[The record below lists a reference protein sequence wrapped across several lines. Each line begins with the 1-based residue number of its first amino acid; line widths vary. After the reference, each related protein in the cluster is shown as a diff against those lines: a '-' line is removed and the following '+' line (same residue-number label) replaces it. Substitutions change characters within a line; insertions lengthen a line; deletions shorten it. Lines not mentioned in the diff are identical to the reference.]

1 MSAKEPREPYGIWMR
16 SKRGGAEVAE
26 RNAERNAEKIS
37 DGWVFLEL
45 EAEI

>member
-1 MSAKEPREPYGIWMR
+1 MSAKEPRESYGIWMR
-16 SKRGGAEVAE
+16 SKRGGAEA
-26 RNAERNAEKIS
+26 AERNAEKIS